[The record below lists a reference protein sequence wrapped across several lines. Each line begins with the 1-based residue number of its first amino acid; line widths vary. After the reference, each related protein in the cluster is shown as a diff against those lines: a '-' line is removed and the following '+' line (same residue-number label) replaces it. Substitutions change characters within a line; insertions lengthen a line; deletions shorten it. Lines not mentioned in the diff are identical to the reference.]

1 MSLEV
6 DAIYENGCLKLD
18 HPLPLDERQRVRVIV
33 QADAGIARRS
43 YGIIGWT
50 GDVETVRQAA
60 LDPAAGALES
70 P

>member
-18 HPLPLDERQRVRVIV
+18 HPLPLDEQQRVRVVV
-33 QADAGIARRS
+33 QAEGIIARRS
-43 YGIIGWT
+43 FGIIGWK
-50 GDVETVRQAA
+50 GDLETVRQAA
-60 LDPAAGALES
+60 LDADTGLLES